1 MQARLVL
8 AALILGFG
16 PAAAAGDRYA
26 GRTLVKMNED
36 GSFAVLDI
44 ARRPG
49 TYLPQDRA
57 EAGAAMKSGL
67 RTQQAAP
74 MLNGAYRDDEIVV

>member
-16 PAAAAGDRYA
+16 PAAAAAGDRYA

-44 ARRPG
+44 AGRPG
-49 TYLPQDRA
+49 TYLP
-57 EAGAAMKSGL
+57 
-67 RTQQAAP
+67 
-74 MLNGAYRDDEIVV
+74 